1 MGQYVSA
8 NGWMLVVGGWLVVC
22 TGLGCV
28 TPTERADRAYE
39 NEEWP
44 RALEEYKKVIEQKDR
59 DEISPEVYA
68 RAARAATR
76 EGNFSLAERYYSRGL
91 RNGGDSSLVREFAE
105 FYLKTSK
112 YQKAS
117 RLLRNLLN
125 SNLPKQPIY
134 NNLGTALMYS
144 GAPLDA
150 ESYLLVAQQMKPS
163 DPYPYVNLG
172 LLYDRHLNHP
182 ALALGFYRCFRRMAP
197 EAKEQRAVSNR
208 IKELKVRLSD
218 DRPAIDVSCGQ
229 PYQPSSARNARAE
242 QLDLDVEDES
252 EEDGETKKRAKGVRA
267 TDGGKVYDL
276 STLEPVEQSEGD
288 GESEAAGQSETA
300 GPSEETGLS
309 ESELA
314 GRDTEAGKT
323 GGGAEENN
331 SDEPEDEP
339 AAVTRARKAY
349 SKEEYR
355 DVVESMADV
364 TMSEM
369 GPEAMGMYGIA
380 LGELG
385 RNQEAVQWLEWV
397 VERKP
402 TPRRVEMLVTV
413 YRRLN
418 RPDDA
423 GEICTEF
430 REKEAY
436 QGSLSNCPNSR
447 SRDKEILDKA
457 GKDGEVPADA
467 VE

>member
-1 MGQYVSA
+1 MGRYVSA
-8 NGWMLVVGGWLVVC
+8 NGWMLVVGGWLLAC
-22 TGLGCV
+22 TSLGCM
-28 TPTERADRAYE
+28 TPTQRADRAYE

-44 RALEEYKKVIEQKDR
+44 RALKEYKEVFEQKKR
-59 DEISPEVYA
+59 DEISPETYA
-68 RAARAATR
+68 RAARVATR

-91 RNGGDSSLVREFAE
+91 RNGGDSSMVREFAE

-197 EAKEQRAVSNR
+197 EAREQRAVSNR
-208 IKELKVRLSD
+208 IKELKVRLSN
-218 DRPAIDVSCGQ
+218 DRPAIDVACGQ
-229 PYQPSSARNARAE
+229 PYQPSSARNARAG
-242 QLDLDVEDES
+242 QLDLGGEDEAD
-252 EEDGETKKRAKGVRA
+252 EDGETEKRSKGLSA

-276 STLEPVEQSEGD
+276 STLEPVEQSEPS
-288 GESEAAGQSETA
+288 GESEPSGQAESPR
-300 GPSEETGLS
+300 PSEEK
-309 ESELA
+309 
-314 GRDTEAGKT
+314 GRETDGETNNGGVNEDKTEET
-323 GGGAEENN
+323 
-331 SDEPEDEP
+331 EDEP
-339 AAVTRARKAY
+339 GAVTRARKAY

-385 RNQEAVQWLEWV
+385 RNEEAVQWLEWV

-423 GEICTEF
+423 DEVCADF